1 MTNETD
7 KSVHDPRISQTYQG
21 LDKPTPPAGLDD
33 RILAAAR
40 REVGAGPRKA
50 SFSRR
55 WAVPISAAAVLV
67 LSVSLITLQYSRQ
80 SPDERTAPQPA
91 TVIAPQSVPL
101 SKEQQ
106 TGDRAKT
113 EEAPQTY
120 RELAPDRASQPAD
133 NMLGE
138 EEVTPA
144 VQKEK
149 RIAPVQRQDAAERL
163 SANQQIEQIKQLL
176 SEGKKKEAIAAFES
190 FRQRYP
196 DYKLDPELEKR
207 LD

>member
-1 MTNETD
+1 
-7 KSVHDPRISQTYQG
+7 
-21 LDKPTPPAGLDD
+21 
-33 RILAAAR
+33 
-40 REVGAGPRKA
+40 
-50 SFSRR
+50 
-55 WAVPISAAAVLV
+55 
-67 LSVSLITLQYSRQ
+67 
-80 SPDERTAPQPA
+80 
-91 TVIAPQSVPL
+91 
-101 SKEQQ
+101 
-106 TGDRAKT
+106 
-113 EEAPQTY
+113 
-120 RELAPDRASQPAD
+120 
-133 NMLGE
+133 MLGE